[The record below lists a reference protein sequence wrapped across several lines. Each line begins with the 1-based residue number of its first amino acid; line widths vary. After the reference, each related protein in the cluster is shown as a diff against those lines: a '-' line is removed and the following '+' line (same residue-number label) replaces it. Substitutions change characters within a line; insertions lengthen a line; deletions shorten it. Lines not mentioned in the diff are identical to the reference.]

1 MRVPAAASTRVCAVT
16 AACVTVPEV
25 GVGASVMWH
34 CVGSAA
40 AGTAACACRLS
51 GATVRRATQGTDAR
65 TLCVLLS
72 VTAGVLVSCPAYV
85 RVLLAFYP
93 LPAPPC
99 ARRGVSTGVSA
110 RGWVSVRVQPGT
122 RVLAVNPLYAPR
134 PASTAVRALLR
145 GCVPALMDTA
155 GRGVNDSSAR
165 VGVAWVG
172 PAWVWSGASVEA
184 GSPGP
189 HAPFPCV
196 TRRVPTGELAP
207 APECV
212 LVPRGTPAAGAPSR
226 SVNTYPSKW
235 NTRGR
240 TRRRCQSGFRRTAG
254 PGAGRRAPPSDR
266 ATRPSRRS
274 FTEQCTLVR
283 LPPPRPE

>member
-65 TLCVLLS
+65 T
-72 VTAGVLVSCPAYV
+72 
-85 RVLLAFYP
+85 
-93 LPAPPC
+93 
-99 ARRGVSTGVSA
+99 
-110 RGWVSVRVQPGT
+110 
-122 RVLAVNPLYAPR
+122 
-134 PASTAVRALLR
+134 
-145 GCVPALMDTA
+145 
-155 GRGVNDSSAR
+155 SSAR

-212 LVPRGTPAAGAPSR
+212 PVPRGTPAAGAPSR